1 MKIPQIRCSD
11 VNAVKRIIFLWVLL
25 IPFCLA
31 GCSSDDDE
39 GDNGGEGPN
48 EDAPVSYVL
57 GSGNTNMPSSGTII
71 AQYADA
77 PVGSE
82 IRRLVDDNA
91 DTKYVT
97 YHSSFNITWNGN
109 SSKAVTAYSLTS
121 AADTPEM
128 DPKDWTLYGSNDNTT
143 WTELDAQTN
152 QLFAARKEEKS
163 YEVDNATSYR
173 YYRLSVEANNGGAA
187 TQIAEWKLVAMRSY
201 TENINDL
208 IASKGSSTFSA
219 ITPMGRQHEND
230 REATAADL
238 KWLADPAEE
247 PEPFGDGGTK
257 MAWNTF
263 NVVSIYPN
271 GNPVMSDV
279 NQRWVGDCCACA
291 VIASMAY
298 LYPRFVK
305 HIIKD
310 NMDKTYTVT
319 MYDPKGKQISVG
331 VGGDYFIGNSGDLGA
346 LGGRNKEVTW
356 ATILEKAMIKW
367 NQIYQGSSNVGG
379 IGTEYVSAIFTG
391 DGESVGFGANALIA
405 EDLQRAVEVS
415 LKQGRLVI
423 GGFTRSGEQVDQ
435 NWQTTSGHAFTFI
448 LPDDNTHLFK
458 MRNPWGGTTDGVM
471 KVKDDGRIPPMI
483 DLRICAPGDFG
494 RFHQRC
500 GHRHGRQDPSG
511 IPAGS
516 AGNHQAHRGPAGDV
530 RHGRRPDSGDG

>member
-1 MKIPQIRCSD
+1 MIHE
-11 VNAVKRIIFLWVLL
+11 VL
-25 IPFCLA
+25 
-31 GCSSDDDE
+31 
-39 GDNGGEGPN
+39 
-48 EDAPVSYVL
+48 
-57 GSGNTNMPSSGTII
+57 
-71 AQYADA
+71 
-77 PVGSE
+77 
-82 IRRLVDDNA
+82 
-91 DTKYVT
+91 KK
-97 YHSSFNITWNGN
+97 FNINPHI
-109 SSKAVTAYSLTS
+109 V
-121 AADTPEM
+121 
-128 DPKDWTLYGSNDNTT
+128 
-143 WTELDAQTN
+143 ELLPA
-152 QLFAARKEEKS
+152 
-163 YEVDNATSYR
+163 
-173 YYRLSVEANNGGAA
+173 
-187 TQIAEWKLVAMRSY
+187 
-201 TENINDL
+201 
-208 IASKGSSTFSA
+208 
-219 ITPMGRQHEND
+219 D

-483 DLRICAPGDFG
+483 DLRICAPGAAKNYGVGPDLG
-494 RFHQRC
+494 
-500 GHRHGRQDPSG
+500 GY
-511 IPAGS
+511 IP
-516 AGNHQAHRGPAGDV
+516 NF
-530 RHGRRPDSGDG
+530 

>member
-11 VNAVKRIIFLWVLL
+11 VNAVKRIIFLLVLL

-279 NQRWVGDCCACA
+279 NQRW
-291 VIASMAY
+291 
-298 LYPRFVK
+298 
-305 HIIKD
+305 
-310 NMDKTYTVT
+310 DKTYTVT

-483 DLRICAPGDFG
+483 DLRICAPGAAKNYGVGPDLG
-494 RFHQRC
+494 
-500 GHRHGRQDPSG
+500 GY
-511 IPAGS
+511 IP
-516 AGNHQAHRGPAGDV
+516 NF
-530 RHGRRPDSGDG
+530 

>member
-11 VNAVKRIIFLWVLL
+11 VNAVKRIIFLLVLL

-48 EDAPVSYVL
+48 EDVPVSYVL

-238 KWLADPAEE
+238 KWLADPTEE

-319 MYDPKGKQISVG
+319 MYDP
-331 VGGDYFIGNSGDLGA
+331 
-346 LGGRNKEVTW
+346 
-356 ATILEKAMIKW
+356 
-367 NQIYQGSSNVGG
+367 
-379 IGTEYVSAIFTG
+379 
-391 DGESVGFGANALIA
+391 
-405 EDLQRAVEVS
+405 
-415 LKQGRLVI
+415 
-423 GGFTRSGEQVDQ
+423 
-435 NWQTTSGHAFTFI
+435 
-448 LPDDNTHLFK
+448 
-458 MRNPWGGTTDGVM
+458 
-471 KVKDDGRIPPMI
+471 
-483 DLRICAPGDFG
+483 
-494 RFHQRC
+494 
-500 GHRHGRQDPSG
+500 
-511 IPAGS
+511 
-516 AGNHQAHRGPAGDV
+516 
-530 RHGRRPDSGDG
+530 

>member
-1 MKIPQIRCSD
+1 MKITQIRCSD

-39 GDNGGEGPN
+39 GDNGEEGPN

-379 IGTEYVSAIFTG
+379 IGTEYVSAIF
-391 DGESVGFGANALIA
+391 
-405 EDLQRAVEVS
+405 QRAVEVS

-483 DLRICAPGDFG
+483 DLRICAPGAAKNYGVGPDLG
-494 RFHQRC
+494 
-500 GHRHGRQDPSG
+500 GY
-511 IPAGS
+511 IP
-516 AGNHQAHRGPAGDV
+516 NF
-530 RHGRRPDSGDG
+530 

>member
-1 MKIPQIRCSD
+1 
-11 VNAVKRIIFLWVLL
+11 
-25 IPFCLA
+25 
-31 GCSSDDDE
+31 
-39 GDNGGEGPN
+39 
-48 EDAPVSYVL
+48 
-57 GSGNTNMPSSGTII
+57 MPSSGTII

-458 MRNPWGGTTDGVM
+458 MRNPLGEVLPTV
-471 KVKDDGRIPPMI
+471 
-483 DLRICAPGDFG
+483 
-494 RFHQRC
+494 
-500 GHRHGRQDPSG
+500 
-511 IPAGS
+511 
-516 AGNHQAHRGPAGDV
+516 
-530 RHGRRPDSGDG
+530 

>member
-11 VNAVKRIIFLWVLL
+11 VNAVKRIIFLLVLL

-415 LKQGRLVI
+415 LNQGRLVI

-483 DLRICAPGDFG
+483 DLRICAPGAAKNYGVGPDLG
-494 RFHQRC
+494 
-500 GHRHGRQDPSG
+500 GY
-511 IPAGS
+511 IP
-516 AGNHQAHRGPAGDV
+516 NF
-530 RHGRRPDSGDG
+530 

>member
-1 MKIPQIRCSD
+1 MKRKTMKIPQIRCSD
-11 VNAVKRIIFLWVLL
+11 VNAVKRIIFLLVLL

-109 SSKAVTAYSLTS
+109 SSKAVPAYSLTS

-483 DLRICAPGDFG
+483 DLRICAPGAAKNYGVGPDLG
-494 RFHQRC
+494 
-500 GHRHGRQDPSG
+500 GY
-511 IPAGS
+511 IP
-516 AGNHQAHRGPAGDV
+516 NF
-530 RHGRRPDSGDG
+530 